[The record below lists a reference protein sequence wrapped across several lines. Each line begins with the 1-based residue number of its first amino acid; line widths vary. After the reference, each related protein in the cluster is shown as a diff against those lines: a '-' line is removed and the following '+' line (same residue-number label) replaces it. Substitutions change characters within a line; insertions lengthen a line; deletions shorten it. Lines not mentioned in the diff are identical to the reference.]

1 MVRHDGAGAG
11 RGGHSFLVSDSYG
24 SPVEDTMART
34 TLEDADP
41 DEPGPAR
48 PLYVPVRLGSA
59 GGQQLRF
66 MRTPLGARTAVG
78 FTSARRLTAALGAR
92 QPYIRLAE
100 TCLRALSEPLGV
112 DLVTVDPQL
121 AATFTHAPT
130 RTTVRPC
137 LRHSGE
143 VPLAV
148 GA

>member
-1 MVRHDGAGAG
+1 
-11 RGGHSFLVSDSYG
+11 
-24 SPVEDTMART
+24 MAST

-41 DEPGPAR
+41 EEPKPTA

-100 TCLRALSEPLGV
+100 SCLRALSEPLGV
-112 DLVTVDPQL
+112 GLVTVDPQF
-121 AATFTHAPT
+121 AAASVGAGTSTLGDIST
-130 RTTVRPC
+130 RVPARATVRPC
-137 LRHSGE
+137 LRHYGDA
-143 VPLAV
+143 PLAV
-148 GA
+148 SA

>member
-1 MVRHDGAGAG
+1 MV
-11 RGGHSFLVSDSYG
+11 S
-24 SPVEDTMART
+24 T

-41 DEPGPAR
+41 EERKPAG

-78 FTSARRLTAALGAR
+78 FTSARRLTAAFGAR

-112 DLVTVDPQL
+112 VLVTVDPQL
-121 AATFTHAPT
+121 AAPPVVHGTPAPTPTHTPALTHAPT

-137 LRHSGE
+137 LRHTGE
-143 VPLAV
+143 PAV
-148 GA
+148 SA